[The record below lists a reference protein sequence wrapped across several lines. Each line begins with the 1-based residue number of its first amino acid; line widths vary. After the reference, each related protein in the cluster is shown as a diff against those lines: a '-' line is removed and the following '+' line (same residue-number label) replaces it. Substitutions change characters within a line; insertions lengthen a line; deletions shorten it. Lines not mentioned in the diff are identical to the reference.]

1 MRNIFLIIKRE
12 YLSRVKKKSFLVTTL
27 LLPILLSGLVSL
39 MVYITSKSETKQ
51 SIGVI
56 DDSQVFVNKFDTS
69 GKTFTIKYIQEN
81 KVVGNEKEV
90 AKKYDCD
97 LLVHI
102 FPIHNNKMNSVS
114 VFTEQSVSLN
124 AKMYIEKQLNTIYQ
138 TKMMQDAGISEL
150 EIDSIR
156 SMDIQILSSTFDKK
170 KTNTEVASMLGYG
183 MGFLMYIIIFIYGAG
198 VMRGVMEEKTNRIA
212 EVMVSSVKPF
222 HLMLG
227 KIIGIG
233 FVGLT
238 QFLLWLVVGI
248 GLRFA
253 LFAFMSPSDGGASM
267 QQAQDAMKQLPQ
279 NEMQVL
285 MHNIMSQNWALII
298 PSFVFYFLGGYFIY
312 AALFAAVGSMVNEDP
327 QEAQQIMMPIT
338 LPIIFGMIIMAST
351 MKDPNSPLSVFGSL
365 FPLTSPIVMLARI
378 PFGVP
383 TSQLVLSIVL
393 LIGGFLFFTWLS
405 AKIYRT
411 GILMYGKKLSWKEAF
426 KWIVKS

>member
-1 MRNIFLIIKRE
+1 MKKILVIIKRE

-27 LLPILLSGLVSL
+27 VLPVLLSGLMAV
-39 MVYITSKSETKQ
+39 MVYVTNKSERKQ
-51 SIGVI
+51 TIGIV
-56 DDSQVFVNKFDTS
+56 DDTGLFVNKFDTS
-69 GKTFTIKYIQEN
+69 HKTYLIKYLSE
-81 KVVGNEKEV
+81 KVQHNEGEI
-90 AKKYDCD
+90 AKKNNCD

-102 FPIHNNKMNSVS
+102 SPLKNNAMDSVAL
-114 VFTEQSVSLN
+114 FTEQSVGMTLKYYVEN
-124 AKMYIEKQLNTIYQ
+124 QLNTVFRQ
-138 TKMMQDAGISEL
+138 KMMMEAGISQQ

-156 SMDIQILSSTFDKK
+156 NMDVKLSSQTFDNK
-170 KTNTEVASMLGYG
+170 KTNTEVASALGYG

-238 QFLLWLVVGI
+238 QFLLWLIVGI
-248 GLRFA
+248 ILQTVLFSVFGL
-253 LFAFMSPSDGGASM
+253 SGSSTSTTEITN
-267 QQAQDAMKQLPQ
+267 AMKQMPAS
-279 NEMQVL
+279 EMQSFF
-285 MHNIMSQNWALII
+285 NSIMTQNWALII
-298 PSFVFYFLGGYFIY
+298 PSFLFYFLGGYFIY

-327 QEAQQIMMPIT
+327 QEAQQIMMPIM
-338 LPIIFGMIIMAST
+338 LPIIFGMIIMSST

-383 TSQLVLSIVL
+383 AWQLITSILL
-393 LIGGFLFFTWLS
+393 LIGGFVLFTWLS

-411 GILMYGKKLSWKEAF
+411 GILMYGKKLSWKEAI